1 MTRGSIP
8 PLLLEQ
14 LELDELTPERR
25 AAVEAELAALDHDPR
40 AALREDDAEIRRD
53 YPAQRVMDEVRR
65 KAARAE
71 PPRSRGA
78 WWPWL
83 LVPGLAAAAALAL
96 VIGLGDRNAGDG
108 STGLVVVRDD
118 EGTTG
123 AEVTRIKGGSHAHL
137 VVDRKRADGH
147 ERLVAGDLLAA
158 GDVVQV
164 SVVPDG
170 AEQAVVLSLDG
181 RGVVTL
187 HHPAAPELPASL
199 SGGAEIPLPS
209 AYELDDAPAFE
220 RFVLV
225 TRSDAQTIDVAAVLA
240 AAEQLAAD
248 PTRARSEPLPLVGE
262 GWQQSSLELRK
273 PEGTPSPT
281 PMGGEP

>member
-8 PLLLEQ
+8 PLLVEQ
-14 LELDELTPERR
+14 LELDELSPERR
-25 AAVEAELAALDHDPR
+25 AAVEAELATLDHDKDPR
-40 AALREDDAEIRRD
+40 VALRESDAELRRD
-53 YPAQRVMDEVRR
+53 YPAERVMDEVRR

-71 PPRSRGA
+71 PPPRT

-83 LVPGLAAAAALAL
+83 LGPALAGAAALAL
-96 VIGLGDRNAGDG
+96 LLDLDGRDAG
-108 STGLVVVRDD
+108 TGTPEVVARYD
-118 EGTTG
+118 EGTGTG
-123 AEVTRIKGGSHAHL
+123 GETTRIKGGSRAHL
-137 VVDRKRADGH
+137 VIDRKLASGH
-147 ERLVAGDLLAA
+147 ERLVAGDQLAA

-170 AEQAVVLSLDG
+170 AEQVVVLSLDG

-209 AYELDDAPAFE
+209 AYELDDAPEYE

-225 TRSDAQTIDVAAVLA
+225 TRSDGAAIDVAAVLA
-240 AAEQLAAD
+240 AAEQLARD
-248 PTRARSEPLPLVGE
+248 PDAARRDPLPLDAEV
-262 GWQQSSLELRK
+262 WQQSSLELRK
-273 PEGTPSPT
+273 PGTST
-281 PMGGEP
+281 PQPAGVEP

>member
-1 MTRGSIP
+1 MKRGSIP

-25 AAVEAELAALDHDPR
+25 AALEAELAALGHDPR
-40 AALREDDAEIRRD
+40 AALREQDAEIRRD

-65 KAARAE
+65 KAGRAE
-71 PPRSRGA
+71 PAPARRV
-78 WWPWL
+78 WPWL

-96 VIGLGDRNAGDG
+96 VIGLGDRNAGSG
-108 STGLVVVRDD
+108 SAGLVVVRDD

-123 AEVTRIKGGSHAHL
+123 GEITRIKGGSHAHL

-187 HHPAAPELPASL
+187 HHPAAPELPARL
-199 SGGAEIPLPS
+199 SGGVEIPLPS

-225 TRSDAQTIDVAAVLA
+225 TRSDARTIDVAAVLA

-248 PTRARSEPLPLVGE
+248 PSRARSEPLPLVGE

-273 PEGTPSPT
+273 PEAAAPSPT